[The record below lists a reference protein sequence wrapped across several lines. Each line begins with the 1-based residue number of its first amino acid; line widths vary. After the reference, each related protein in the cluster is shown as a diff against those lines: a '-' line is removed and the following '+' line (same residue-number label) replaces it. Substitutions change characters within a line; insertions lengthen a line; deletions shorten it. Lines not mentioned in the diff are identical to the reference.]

1 MNYNRKNPL
10 ITPELTVTKCG
21 SSLTKSSSKPSHLN
35 LFLIGRPGQ
44 GLHNSTQTP
53 EQQSLHAY
61 FSALSNRLSNS
72 ENYKPP
78 LITLAQLTQ
87 NQQLKDPQPN
97 PHTKSISSS
106 SQLLYK
112 TMKAEAKLVRSIL
125 ENSGFIHTDSHTW
138 NLLWSGIAPQ
148 DYIYEDL
155 NPYQKINHFPYSN
168 ELTRKD
174 KLCLNITA
182 MQEKYGKEPF
192 DFIPETYILPDGLS
206 KIYNKLNYD
215 KKSIWIVK
223 PACSSQGKGIFLVD
237 SILDVPI
244 DDICV
249 ISKYIENPYLINGLK
264 FDIRLYVLVTSFE
277 PLRVYL
283 YEEGLTRFASEKYVN
298 DLREN
303 RYVHLTNYSV
313 NKKNENY
320 IQNVSEKDD
329 GIGHK
334 WSLTAL
340 MKYFREKNVDT
351 DGLWMRIY
359 DMIVKSVL
367 SIEGQVVEASKRLGL
382 YRGNCFDL
390 FGFDVILDSMLKPWL
405 LEVNLSP
412 SMATESPLDFHIKSN
427 LLTDTFNLIG
437 MRMKAPRKVSGYKTC
452 SKLGISK
459 LKNSPY
465 FVQKLPKNKLSGK
478 KIQEILRETLGEY
491 SRKGGF
497 LRLYPCKNAD
507 FYDQF
512 FSQIKPIN
520 KILNSILFNN
530 NQDLKHLEGPL
541 QLKPLP
547 FSSDSLKST
556 SFDGSND
563 NKILQNAQETKG
575 IFNAE
580 ELLIEYLQRIIK
592 IIKDISEKHLPNNI
606 KFALERFSCHVSWKT
621 QENPEVSLIKKLEN
635 RIQEM
640 VCRKNNVKPQQRF
653 KNFARTTKNNPL
665 HEYGDEEIND
675 LLKIFNK
682 EHSFEVICLLFE
694 GNGVLK
700 MLKDLKVKNG
710 VSDKL
715 GKNQIFFSEQRN
727 RSLPKRPNTSVR
739 LKFVF

>member
-10 ITPELTVTKCG
+10 ITPELTVTKLG
-21 SSLTKSSSKPSHLN
+21 SSLAKSSSKPNYLN
-35 LFLIGRPGQ
+35 LSLIGRPGQ
-44 GLHNSTQTP
+44 GLHSSIQTP
-53 EQQSLHAY
+53 EQQTLHTY
-61 FSALSNRLSNS
+61 YSNLSSRLTDSDI
-72 ENYKPP
+72 YKPP
-78 LITLAQLTQ
+78 LITLTQLSP
-87 NQQLKDPQPN
+87 NQQLKDPN
-97 PHTKSISSS
+97 PHTKSMSSS
-106 SQLLYK
+106 TQLLYK
-112 TMKAEAKLVRSIL
+112 TIKAEAKLVRSIL

-138 NLLWSGIAPQ
+138 NLLWSGIALQ
-148 DYIYEDL
+148 EYIYEDL
-155 NPYQKINHFPYSN
+155 NSNQKINHFPYSN

-182 MQEKYGKEPF
+182 MQEKYGKEHF
-192 DFIPETYILPDGLS
+192 NFIPETYILPDGLS

-244 DDICV
+244 DNICV

-277 PLRVYL
+277 PLRIYL
-283 YEEGLTRFASEKYVN
+283 YEEGLTRFASEKYAN

-320 IQNVSEKDD
+320 IQNISEKED
-329 GIGHK
+329 GVGHK

-340 MKYFREKNVDT
+340 MKYFKEKGVDT
-351 DGLWMRIY
+351 DDLWMMIY

-367 SIEGQVVEASKRLGL
+367 SIEGHVMEASKRLGL
-382 YRGNCFDL
+382 HRGNCFDL
-390 FGFDVILDSMLKPWL
+390 FGFDVILDSKLKPWL

-412 SMATESPLDFHIKSN
+412 SMATESPLDFFIKSN

-437 MRMKAPRKVSGYKTC
+437 IRMKAPRKASGYKTC
-452 SKLGISK
+452 SKLTISK

-465 FVQKLPKNKLSGK
+465 LVQRPAKNKLSGK
-478 KIQEILRETLGEY
+478 KIQEILRETLSEY

-520 KILNSILFNN
+520 KIINSILFNN
-530 NQDLKHLEGPL
+530 NQDLNHLEGPL
-541 QLKPLP
+541 QLKPMP
-547 FSSDSLKST
+547 ISTNSLKST

-563 NKILQNAQETKG
+563 TKTLQFIQENKGT
-575 IFNAE
+575 FNTE

-592 IIKDISEKHLPNNI
+592 LLKDINEKHLPNDI
-606 KFALERFSCHVSWKT
+606 KFILENFSSHFSWKT
-621 QENPEVSLIKKLEN
+621 QENIEVSLVKKLEN

-640 VCRKNNVKPQQRF
+640 KCRKKNVKSIQKF
-653 KNFARTTKNNPL
+653 KNFVRSTKNNPL
-665 HEYGDEEIND
+665 HEYSDEEIND
-675 LLKIFNK
+675 MLENLNK
-682 EHSFEVICLLFE
+682 KDSLDVICALFE
-694 GNGVLK
+694 GNGVLN
-700 MLKDLKVKNG
+700 MLKGIKAKN
-710 VSDKL
+710 SCYDKQR
-715 GKNQIFFSEQRN
+715 NQIFVSEQRN